1 MPRRIEDI
9 KIPDNISRWAN
20 GKNGVNIA
28 VNYNFVDGCNG
39 YAHMLFRSVVI
50 SQITRHCNRC
60 GYDPLWHPDDSKS
73 KCLRHT
79 YSTWRYDPVFSWTD
93 NQNNLSLEECFDY
106 WLSLQPK
113 ENEWNKPAVDMDFGQ
128 FGWR

>member
-1 MPRRIEDI
+1 MRRRIEDI
-9 KIPDNISRWAN
+9 QIPDNVDRWAN
-20 GKNGVNIA
+20 EHNGVNIA
-28 VNYNFVDGCNG
+28 VNYNFVDGESG

-60 GYDPLWHPDDSKS
+60 GYDPLWNPDDSNS

-79 YSTWRYDPVFSWTD
+79 YSTWRYDDVFAWTD
-93 NQNNLSLEECFDY
+93 NANPLSLEECFDL
-106 WLSLQPK
+106 WLSQQPT
-113 ENEWNKPAVDMDFGQ
+113 EHEWDKPAKEMTFGQ

>member
-1 MPRRIEDI
+1 MRRINDI
-9 KIPDNISRWAN
+9 QIPGCIDKWAN
-20 GKNGVNIA
+20 EHNGVNIA

-39 YAHMLFRSVVI
+39 YAHMVFRSVVI

-60 GYDPLWHPDDSKS
+60 GYDPLWNPDDGKS

-79 YSTWRYDPVFSWTD
+79 YSSWRYDPVFNWTD
-93 NQNNLSLEECFDY
+93 NQNPLTLEECFNA
-106 WLSLQPK
+106 WLQVQPK
-113 ENEWNKPAVDMDFGQ
+113 ENEINKPTQEMSFGQ